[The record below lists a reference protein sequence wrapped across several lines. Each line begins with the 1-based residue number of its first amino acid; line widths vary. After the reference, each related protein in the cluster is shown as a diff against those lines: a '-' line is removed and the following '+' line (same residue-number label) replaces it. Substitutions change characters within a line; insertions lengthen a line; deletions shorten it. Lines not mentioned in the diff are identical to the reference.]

1 MTIGELDY
9 TSMIVDNFNVS
20 SDSGAPL
27 VPYRESSLIFLSVFI
42 FAIPIVL
49 MNLLVGLAVGDIESV
64 QRYAYLRNKGK
75 FVDFVYGVER
85 RFPKFITRYFY
96 KPQLVISGSFLEKKI
111 SSQEYTFVVDQDLD
125 EDEDYMTADQ
135 VEEQKLE
142 ILTKELAKTTQRQL
156 SIIGTIQD
164 QRNLLLALAA
174 KAGVETREQDTR

>member
-1 MTIGELDY
+1 MTKSIFY
-9 TSMIVDNFNVS
+9 TKDLKFSSWVQNVK
-20 SDSGAPL
+20 
-27 VPYRESSLIFLSVFI
+27 VCFCFTFCR
-42 FAIPIVL
+42 
-49 MNLLVGLAVGDIESV
+49 
-64 QRYAYLRNKGK
+64 
-75 FVDFVYGVER
+75 
-85 RFPKFITRYFY
+85 
-96 KPQLVISGSFLEKKI
+96 
-111 SSQEYTFVVDQDLD
+111 EYTFVVDQDLD